1 MDEAEKSSD
10 EDVID
15 FLKEQREKS
24 GIALEEF
31 APIVWEA
38 LMNSIDWSQR
48 QDQIES
54 QALKE
59 VKVCKVVL
67 VLLFPVLNFVVPFFN
82 YSTGYCSD
90 FGTFLP

>member
-1 MDEAEKSSD
+1 MKGGQLDDAEKSSD

-38 LMNSIDWSQR
+38 LMNSIEWSQR

-59 VKVCKVVL
+59 VKVNKIMQL
-67 VLLFPVLNFVVPFFN
+67 
-82 YSTGYCSD
+82 Y
-90 FGTFLP
+90 TFLC

>member
-1 MDEAEKSSD
+1 MKGGQLNDAEKSSD

-38 LMNSIDWSQR
+38 LMNSIEWSQR

-59 VKVCKVVL
+59 VKVNKIMQS
-67 VLLFPVLNFVVPFFN
+67 
-82 YSTGYCSD
+82 YYI
-90 FGTFLP
+90 FLC

>member
-1 MDEAEKSSD
+1 MKGGQLNDAEKSSD

-24 GIALEEF
+24 GIALEDF

-38 LMNSIDWSQR
+38 LMNSIEWSQR
-48 QDQIES
+48 QDQIEA

-59 VKVCKVVL
+59 VKVNKIMQL
-67 VLLFPVLNFVVPFFN
+67 
-82 YSTGYCSD
+82 Y
-90 FGTFLP
+90 TFLC